1 MRRLIEN
8 RFGKGW
14 RDANWIVA
22 GDLND
27 FRARILAGGG
37 VEAATP
43 SSFDALLEDFAVDPA
58 EALPAAERWTSFYR
72 RAADDGA
79 AVREEHV
86 QLDYILRL
94 AGDRQGRI
102 RRRRSRSCGAG
113 CPTACRSIRRRP
125 TARSP
130 SSRRRADRYPRVG
143 WDRPKASDHCPVVVE
158 IELPT
163 SPRGRDR
170 VEGLRPSRLRL

>member
-1 MRRLIEN
+1 MRRLIED

-22 GDLND
+22 GDFND

-43 SSFDALLEDFAVDPA
+43 SSFDALLGDFAVDPA
-58 EALPAAERWTSFYR
+58 EALPAAERWTSFHR

-79 AVREEHV
+79 EVSEEHV
-86 QLDYILRL
+86 QLDYILVSPAIAKANPAPKVEIVRRGLSYRVPLDPAAPDRSMAFL
-94 AGDRQGRI
+94 A
-102 RRRRSRSCGAG
+102 
-113 CPTACRSIRRRP
+113 T
-125 TARSP
+125 T
-130 SSRRRADRYPRVG
+130 ADRYPRVG

-158 IELPT
+158 IDLPT
-163 SPRGRDR
+163 SRRARSVRGYGRA
-170 VEGLRPSRLRL
+170 G

>member
-43 SSFDALLEDFAVDPA
+43 SSFDALLGDFAVDPA
-58 EALPAAERWTSFYR
+58 EALPACERWTSFYR
-72 RAADDGA
+72 RAEADGA
-79 AVREEHV
+79 EVREEHV
-86 QLDYILRL
+86 QLDYILVSP
-94 AGDRQGRI
+94 AIAKADPAPKVEI
-102 RRRRSRSCGAG
+102 VRRGLPYRVPLDPAA
-113 CPTACRSIRRRP
+113 PDRSIAFLA
-125 TARSP
+125 TT
-130 SSRRRADRYPRVG
+130 ADRYPRVG

-158 IELPT
+158 IDLPT
-163 SPRGRDR
+163 SSQRARSARGYGRA
-170 VEGLRPSRLRL
+170 G